1 MEKTLFENEETSK
14 VYESFIHPYFIF
26 DDVDGISIDYSYS
39 TKNKLDL
46 SIDPN
51 NLMPERTSRGGM
63 MFMPIFCILDY
74 EFYYDISG
82 SVITRVNDVN
92 NHRFAPGG
100 YIFYFP
106 MDFNI
111 CQNEADKCPDYSHK
125 EINLDEWENA
135 LDIKILDCNSQGGDG
150 VLDVVD
156 GNGEDMDQVGVE
168 FYCEGMEGF
177 CYLGEFNSRDSIG
190 LPECIGKS
198 IFSVNKNG
206 FGGGVGGVDETIIL
220 HGIHEFDVGNVYLI
234 DANDFAGV
242 YQATNG
248 FTTDYCGGSS
258 VGALDRISVN
268 PRADLDNTMII
279 FDGAYDSFISYPEVS
294 SFNLTAG
301 AYDVSFVNNGEVS
314 IDPVYYEG
322 AGWVGLNTDNPT
334 IPYEGDW
341 ILGSTKFSYVFEEN
355 EIGDKEI
362 VDFYTLVDFL
372 PQDYIDIDSVSKT
385 LLSKDGI
392 SGDVYFDLDCDSVDD
407 IISVSLTNEEIKEVL
422 KPRFK

>member
-1 MEKTLFENEETSK
+1 MRFLLASSSLF
-14 VYESFIHPYFIF
+14 
-26 DDVDGISIDYSYS
+26 
-39 TKNKLDL
+39 LCWL
-46 SIDPN
+46 
-51 NLMPERTSRGGM
+51 
-63 MFMPIFCILDY
+63 
-74 EFYYDISG
+74 
-82 SVITRVNDVN
+82 
-92 NHRFAPGG
+92 
-100 YIFYFP
+100 
-106 MDFNI
+106 
-111 CQNEADKCPDYSHK
+111 
-125 EINLDEWENA
+125 
-135 LDIKILDCNSQGGDG
+135 
-150 VLDVVD
+150 
-156 GNGEDMDQVGVE
+156 
-168 FYCEGMEGF
+168 
-177 CYLGEFNSRDSIG
+177 
-190 LPECIGKS
+190 
-198 IFSVNKNG
+198 
-206 FGGGVGGVDETIIL
+206 
-220 HGIHEFDVGNVYLI
+220 
-234 DANDFAGV
+234 
-242 YQATNG
+242 
-248 FTTDYCGGSS
+248 
-258 VGALDRISVN
+258 
-268 PRADLDNTMII
+268 II